1 MNNLDK
7 YGIRGVT
14 NTWINSYLTN
24 REQFVSFNDS
34 FSTAKTVLCGVPQ
47 GSILGSL
54 LFLVYVNDIV
64 NVSDKFFPILFA
76 DDTNVFIDGDN
87 LNNMSITMNK
97 ELCKLVVWLN
107 INKLSLNIGK
117 THFMIFRS
125 RKKNCHF
132 STDLRINGQ
141 TITRVESTK
150 FLGVIIDEHLT
161 WREHIN
167 TVKNKTSRGL
177 GVIYKARKLLNVST
191 LVSLYYAF
199 IYPYLMYCIEVW
211 GGALSSY
218 KDVLIKIQKKIV
230 RVMVSAS
237 YYAHTSPI
245 F

>member
-1 MNNLDK
+1 
-7 YGIRGVT
+7 
-14 NTWINSYLTN
+14 
-24 REQFVSFNDS
+24 
-34 FSTAKTVLCGVPQ
+34 
-47 GSILGSL
+47 
-54 LFLVYVNDIV
+54 
-64 NVSDKFFPILFA
+64 
-76 DDTNVFIDGDN
+76 
-87 LNNMSITMNK
+87 
-97 ELCKLVVWLN
+97 
-107 INKLSLNIGK
+107 
-117 THFMIFRS
+117 MIFRS
-125 RKKNCHF
+125 KKRNCLF

-141 TITRVESTK
+141 TITRVESTR

-177 GVIYKARKLLNVST
+177 GVICKARKLLNVST
-191 LVSLYYAF
+191 IVSLYYAF

-245 F
+245 FKKLNIMTLDKMYNYFICIFMFKVVKHIHPQIFDSMFMQNKNIHNYGTRHAESYCTLIAKTNLMKNSLRCAGVAIWNKYMLLIDCNCTLNCFKSRIKQCLLQ